1 MQLILFDDAQWTALF
16 PFTHTRPSAD
26 IRCGIFTARERW
38 QQLLSLQQSFSLT
51 EAYLQDVFPNA
62 TGPGPF
68 LYINGR
74 VIGNEKLATELATL
88 QVGASLQHD
97 GQIVAA
103 KLEHSIPNMDAWHKQ
118 LASLNPIECLEEPR
132 WLHRPWDIFSNN
144 DWAIRQDFFWLKAGR
159 ESAPLPADVCTRGT
173 EIFVETGARIDAG
186 SIFNAESGP
195 IYIGSGAEVM
205 EGCKL
210 RGPISVCA
218 GATLKMDAKIY
229 GATTIGPGCKVG
241 GEVGNVVFFANSN
254 KGHDGF
260 LGNAVIGEWCNL
272 GADTNCS
279 NLKNNYDE
287 VKAWDEAANKSV
299 RTGLS
304 FCGLLM
310 GDHSKSGINTMFNT
324 GTIAGVSC
332 NIWGSGFPEKFI
344 PSFTWGG
351 PQGMS
356 TYQFERALETAER
369 MMARRHK
376 TLSEAERALL
386 LEVFHRT
393 AAGRQLIFG
402 S

>member
-1 MQLILFDDAQWTALF
+1 MQLILFDDAQRVALF
-16 PFTHTRPSAD
+16 PFTHTRPAAD

-38 QQLLSLQQSFSLT
+38 ERLLSLPKSFSLT
-51 EAYLQDVFPNA
+51 ETYLQGVFPVA
-62 TGPGPF
+62 SGQGPF
-68 LYINGR
+68 LLINGR
-74 VIGNEKLATELATL
+74 ALGGKDLAEEIGKLQPGT
-88 QVGASLQHD
+88 SLFNK
-97 GQIVAA
+97 GIIVAA
-103 KLEHSIPNMDAWHKQ
+103 MLTEAPKDLADWHK
-118 LASLNPIECLEEPR
+118 LISSLQRNECSTEPK
-132 WLHRPWDIFSNN
+132 WLNRPWDIFSHN
-144 DWAIRQDFFWLKAGR
+144 DQMIRADFSWLTAGR
-159 ESAPLPADVCTRGT
+159 TSIHLPLDVFRRGE
-173 EIFVETGARIDAG
+173 EIFVEEGARIAAG
-186 SIFNAESGP
+186 SIMNAETGP
-195 IYIGSGAEVM
+195 IYIAADAEIM

-210 RGPISVCA
+210 RGPVALCA

-229 GATTIGPGCKVG
+229 GATTIGPGCKAG
-241 GEVGNVVFFANSN
+241 GEVSNVVFLANSN

-279 NLKNNYDE
+279 NLKNNYEE
-287 VKAWDEAANKSV
+287 VKVWDEAANKTL
-299 RTGLS
+299 RTGLT

-356 TYQFERALETAER
+356 TYQLSRALDTAER

-376 TLSEAERALL
+376 ALSEAEKAMLQ
-386 LEVFHRT
+386 EVFERS
-393 AAGRQLIFG
+393 AVGRNLIFG
-402 S
+402 G